1 MLIITVSGGVL
12 CRVMSSHCGNLLDDS
27 VQDIEP
33 ERKDSMLVLSEF
45 VGCSPSLSGA
55 IRVNPWSIDDVA
67 DGLYT
72 AIKMPLPERHA
83 RHDKHWRYVSHHT
96 AAFWAK
102 VAFQK
107 IK

>member
-1 MLIITVSGGVL
+1 M
-12 CRVMSSHCGNLLDDS
+12 MGNLA
-27 VQDIEP
+27 QDIEP

-96 AAFWAK
+96 AAFWAPGNPHSFLQ
-102 VAFQK
+102 ALLASMPLL
-107 IK
+107 